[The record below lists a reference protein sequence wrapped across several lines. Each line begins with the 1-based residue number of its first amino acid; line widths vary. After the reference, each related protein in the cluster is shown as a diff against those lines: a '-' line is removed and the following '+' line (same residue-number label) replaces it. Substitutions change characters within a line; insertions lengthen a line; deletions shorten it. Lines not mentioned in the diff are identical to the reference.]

1 MSTISETSSDNYVSI
16 NNLSEDERRE
26 IIKHVR
32 TKIDLTMMNVNR
44 VEIGDYMAFLMLCID
59 DIYLRLEGLDA
70 R

>member
-32 TKIDLTMMNVNR
+32 TKIDLTRMNVNR